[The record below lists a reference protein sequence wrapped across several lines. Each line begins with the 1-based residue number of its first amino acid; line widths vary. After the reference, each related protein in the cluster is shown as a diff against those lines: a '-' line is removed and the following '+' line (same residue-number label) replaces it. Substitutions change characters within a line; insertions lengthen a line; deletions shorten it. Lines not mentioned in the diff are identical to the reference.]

1 MSVERLNLNTEN
13 MKKIILLIVLFSFT
27 NFLFAQKDTTRVK
40 ILEKNV
46 VSVEEDS
53 AATKVKV
60 GNGGIQVIA
69 NHAGDTVSIRI
80 GNRTF
85 DVIERDGGTEITT
98 SKEPREKRKN
108 YGMFNGHWAGFELG
122 INTFHTTDYSLYNNT
137 EYKDWEFF
145 DLNYGK
151 SLTFN
156 MNFAEF
162 AFSNQRKTVGF
173 LTGLGFSF
181 VDYRFDQ
188 DITVGKTPVTGK
200 LIPIELDSELDVIKS
215 KLNVSY
221 LTAPLILEIATPLK
235 LSHQRMTIAAGVIGG
250 INIGSHTKI
259 KYKGSKDKE
268 RGNFNINPFK
278 YELTGRL
285 GFGEFCVFANYS
297 MSPLFKN
304 NKGPE
309 LYPLV
314 IGISFPNVN
323 F

>member
-1 MSVERLNLNTEN
+1 V
-13 MKKIILLIVLFSFT
+13 
-27 NFLFAQKDTTRVK
+27 
-40 ILEKNV
+40 
-46 VSVEEDS
+46 EDS
-53 AATKVKV
+53 VATKVKV

-85 DVIERDGGTEITT
+85 DVIEREGGTEITT
-98 SKEPREKRKN
+98 TKQPREKRKN
-108 YGMFNGHWAGFELG
+108 FGIFNGHWAGFELG
-122 INTFHTTDYSLYNNT
+122 INTFRTTDYSLYSNT
-137 EYKDWEFF
+137 QYRDWEFF

-156 MNFAEF
+156 INFAEF
-162 AFSNQRKTVGF
+162 AFSNERKTLGF
-173 LTGLGFSF
+173 MTGLGFNF
-181 VDYRFDQ
+181 MDFRFDQ
-188 DITVGKTPVTGK
+188 DITVGKEAVTGK
-200 LIPIELDSELDVIKS
+200 LIPIELDPDVKKS
-215 KLNVSY
+215 KLSVSY

-235 LSHQRMTIAAGVIGG
+235 LNHQRLTIAGGVIGG
-250 INIGSHTKI
+250 INIGAHTKI

-285 GFGEFCVFANYS
+285 GLGEFCLFANYS
-297 MSPLFKN
+297 MTPLFKN
-304 NKGPE
+304 GKGPE

>member
-1 MSVERLNLNTEN
+1 
-13 MKKIILLIVLFSFT
+13 MKKIVLLLVLTTGTFL
-27 NFLFAQKDTTRVK
+27 LFAQKDTTQVK

-46 VSVEEDS
+46 VSIVEDS

-60 GNGGIQVIA
+60 GNGGIQVFA

-85 DVIERDGGTEITT
+85 DVIEREGGTEITT
-98 SKEPREKRKN
+98 TKQPREKRKN
-108 YGMFNGHWAGFELG
+108 YGFFNGHWAGFELG
-122 INTFHTTDYSLYNNT
+122 INSFHTTDYSLYNNT
-137 EYKDWEFF
+137 QYKDWEFF

-156 MNFAEF
+156 INFAEC
-162 AFSNQRKTVGF
+162 AFSNERKTIGF

-181 VDYRFDQ
+181 MDYRFDQ
-188 DITVGKTPVTGK
+188 NITVKKEAVSGK
-200 LIPIELDSELDVIKS
+200 LIPIELVADVKKS

-221 LTAPLILEIATPLK
+221 LTAPLLLEIATPLK
-235 LSHQRMTIAAGVIGG
+235 LNHQRLTLAGGVIGG
-250 INIGSHTKI
+250 INIGAHTKI

-268 RGNFNINPFK
+268 RGNFSINPFK

-285 GFGEFCVFANYS
+285 GLGEFCLFANYS
-297 MSPLFKN
+297 MTPLFKN
-304 NKGPE
+304 GKGPE
-309 LYPLV
+309 LSPLV
-314 IGISFPNVN
+314 IGVSFPNVN